1 VKVPPELRIGI
12 DVVLMK
18 IVVELA
24 FMREIEETD

>member
-1 VKVPPELRIGI
+1 MVLPDLRARI

-24 FMREIEETD
+24 SMCKIEETD